1 MEDMKKQ
8 FATIQSPMV
17 VPEKAPLFGALDL
30 GTNSCR
36 MLIARPVGREFEV
49 VDAFS
54 KTVYLGKGLDQS
66 GRLSNSAMRRTISA
80 LHVCKNKLRRN
91 EVENFRLVATA
102 ACRQA
107 TNGNDFVRRAQKEAG
122 LKLEIIKPAEEAR
135 LAVVGSASHVKAST
149 EQVLVVDIGGGST
162 ELVWLD
168 LTGVR
173 PEDRR
178 GAMLRIPGELKR
190 PKEVDGFAGIKVV
203 DWISVPFGVTTLKD
217 QFDDVEGDKA
227 AYAMMSWYFEEHIT
241 QFGPMLANNA
251 SEILP
256 NFQIIGTSGT
266 ITTIA
271 ATQMGLPRY
280 DRKRVDGYEMTSA
293 QVEAEIDR
301 YLAGGPDWRAKNS
314 CIGDS
319 RKELIMSGAAIL
331 QSILSVWPTE
341 LLTVADRGLK
351 SQSWLRKRKI
361 HQVADNVICRFV

>member
-1 MEDMKKQ
+1 MSGCEKISAQ
-8 FATIQSPMV
+8 ALAAPSIV
-17 VPEKAPLFGALDL
+17 AEKAPLFGALDL

-36 MLIARPVGREFEV
+36 MLIARPVGKEFEV

-54 KTVYLGKGLDQS
+54 KTVYLGKGLESS

-80 LHVCKNKLRRN
+80 LHVCQNKLRRN
-91 EVENFRLVATA
+91 DVKHFRLVATA

-107 TNGNDFVRRAQKEAG
+107 VNGRDFVKRARKEAR

-135 LAVVGSASHVKAST
+135 LAVVGSASHVKSTT

-178 GAMLRIPGELKR
+178 GAMMRIPGELKKT
-190 PKEVDGFAGIKVV
+190 KEVDGYAGVKVV

-217 QFDDVEGDKA
+217 QFNEVEEDKA
-227 AYAMMSWYFEEHIT
+227 AFAMMSWYFEEFIA
-241 QFGPMLANNA
+241 QFGPVSDDFTSRN
-251 SEILP
+251 LP

-266 ITTIA
+266 ITTVA

-293 QVEAEIDR
+293 LVEAEIDR
-301 YLAGGPDWRAKNS
+301 YLLGGPEWRAKNP
-314 CIGDS
+314 CIGEG

-331 QSILSVWPTE
+331 HSILSVWPTD
-341 LLTVADRGLK
+341 LLTVADRGLREGILY
-351 SQSWLRKRKI
+351 SQMVKQGFLR
-361 HQVADNVICRFV
+361 